1 MSKKILIIGGTYFLG
16 RVFSILAYREGHEL
30 TFINRG
36 RFSMKNLGE
45 HVHEFICDRHDT
57 TRLQT
62 LKLDTDYD
70 VLVDFCAYTT
80 GDIQTLCDAL
90 PCHFTHYIYLSTADV
105 YERAPGR
112 KKEDAPLQTVEPS
125 DEVGLYTY
133 RKMLL
138 EKELIEL
145 QERNHFSYYTILRPA
160 FVFGPYNYAPRE
172 SWFIQNV
179 IQNHSVP
186 YPSDSTG
193 YFQMVY
199 VKDAAEAILRCIQS
213 EKSYN
218 KAYNLSAPEILTYRT
233 FLDELHQASDVP
245 FTEQNITVVRSLA
258 ARIPFP
264 FPLTEA
270 ESELFDG
277 SKLTDELGLKY
288 TPFSEAL
295 AATYRAMKGIYR

>member
-57 TRLQT
+57 ARLQT

-70 VLVDFCAYTT
+70 VLVDFCAYAP
-80 GDIQTLCDAL
+80 GDIRTLCDTL
-90 PCHFTHYIYLSTADV
+90 PCHFSHYIYLSTADV
-105 YERAPGR
+105 YERAPGK
-112 KKEDAPLQTVEPS
+112 KKENAPLQTVEPS

-145 QERNHFSYYTILRPA
+145 AQDHFSYTILRPA

-179 IQNHSVP
+179 VQNHSVP

-193 YFQMVY
+193 HFQMI
-199 VKDAAEAILRCIQS
+199 DR
-213 EKSYN
+213 KS
-218 KAYNLSAPEILTYRT
+218 
-233 FLDELHQASDVP
+233 
-245 FTEQNITVVRSLA
+245 VV
-258 ARIPFP
+258 
-264 FPLTEA
+264 
-270 ESELFDG
+270 
-277 SKLTDELGLKY
+277 
-288 TPFSEAL
+288 
-295 AATYRAMKGIYR
+295 